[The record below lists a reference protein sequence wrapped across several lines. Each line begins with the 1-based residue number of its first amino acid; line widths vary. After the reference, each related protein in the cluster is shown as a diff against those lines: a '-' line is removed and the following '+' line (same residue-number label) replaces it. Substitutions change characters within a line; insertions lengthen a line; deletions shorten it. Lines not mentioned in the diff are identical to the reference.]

1 MFRVARVIGCLYDF
15 QVSRFPP
22 SFLDEIRSRLRASD
36 IIGRHVQLKKAGRE
50 FRGLSPFNKERTPS
64 FYVNDDK
71 AMFFDFSAGQSGDIF
86 KFLMLTQNRTFPEAV
101 EELAGMAGLDVPRS
115 TPEESQRLSERETLL
130 NVLTDA
136 ARFFAAQLRGEAG
149 LGARQYLLK
158 RGVSADSI
166 KRFGLGY
173 APDGRETLKRFFL
186 GRGVSEEMLVRVGLL
201 IEPEGGRARYD
212 RFRDR
217 VMFPITDARGRVI
230 AFGGRALSKDVQA
243 KYLNSPE
250 TEVFHKGRVLYNFA
264 RARERLKGETPL
276 IICEGYMD
284 ALALDAEGYAAV
296 APLGTALTEDQLA
309 LLWRLERAPTLCFDG
324 DRAGRAA
331 AERALDRA
339 LPKLSAKQSLRFAF
353 LPEGEDPDDLLKRGG
368 RSAMDA
374 VLDART
380 DPETTMW
387 RLASERHGTGSAEKL
402 AAFETELRERTQQIA
417 DPALRG
423 HLQAAF
429 KDRFYQLRGEL
440 FAANKQKRGRGAPR
454 KGPARLSE
462 ALRNRIG
469 QGMTAGRQGAVR
481 EAQLVIGLIHH
492 PQLFHQFET
501 EILALSF
508 EEPNLA
514 KLWSRIIDAV
524 VADPALDSA
533 TLRSQLTGWSEVES
547 TYQRWSE
554 DPLVKVV
561 RFTRQDASDEEAA
574 AGWRDAFLINRRL
587 KVLSAEVN
595 EAGAEAHIDPGREKI
610 WLDSVRHSLAA
621 HHDDETSEGDGTA

>member
-1 MFRVARVIGCLYDF
+1 MVGSQYDLH
-15 QVSRFPP
+15 VSRFPP
-22 SFLDEIRSRLRASD
+22 SFLDDIRSRLRTSD

-64 FYVNDDK
+64 FYVNDEK

-86 KFLMLTQNRTFPEAV
+86 KFLMLTQNKSFPEAV
-101 EELAGMAGLDVPRS
+101 EELAGLAGLEIPQS
-115 TPEESQRLSERETLL
+115 TPEESKRLSERETLL
-130 NVLTDA
+130 NLLQDA
-136 ARFFAAQLRGEAG
+136 ARFFSAQLRGEDG
-149 LGARQYLLK
+149 LAARQYLLK
-158 RGVSADSI
+158 RGVSVESL

-173 APDGRETLKRFFL
+173 APNGRDTLKRFFL
-186 GRGVSEEMLVRVGLL
+186 GRGISEEMLVRVGLL

-250 TEVFHKGRVLYNFA
+250 TEVFHKGRILYNFG
-264 RARERLKGETPL
+264 RARELLKGDAPL
-276 IICEGYMD
+276 LICEGYMD
-284 ALALDAEGYAAV
+284 ALALDAAGYAAV

-309 LLWRLERAPTLCFDG
+309 LLWRVERAPTLCFDG

-339 LPKLSAKQSLRFAF
+339 LPRLSAKQSLRFAF

-368 RSAMDA
+368 KQAMDA
-374 VLDART
+374 VLAART

-387 RLASERHGTGSAEKL
+387 RLASERHGTGSAEQL
-402 AAFETELRERTQQIA
+402 AAFETELKERSQQIA
-417 DPALRG
+417 DPALRS

-429 KDRFYQLRGEL
+429 KDRFYKLRGDL
-440 FAANKQKRGRGAPR
+440 FAANKQQRGRGGPR
-454 KGPARLSE
+454 KGPARLSD
-462 ALRNRIG
+462 ALRNRLG
-469 QGMTAGRQGAVR
+469 QSMPAGQQGAVR

-492 PQLFHQFET
+492 PKLFHQFET
-501 EILALSF
+501 DILALSL
-508 EEPNLA
+508 EEPKLA
-514 KLWSRIIDAV
+514 QLWSRVIDAIV
-524 VADPALDSA
+524 TDPALD
-533 TLRSQLTGWSEVES
+533 TVGLRSQLTGWSEAEAA
-547 TYQRWSE
+547 YQRWSE

-561 RFTRQDASDEEAA
+561 RFTRQGASDEEAA
-574 AGWRDAFLINRRL
+574 AGWRDAFLINRKL
-587 KVLSAEVN
+587 KVLNAEVT
-595 EAGAEAHIDPGREKI
+595 EAGADVLSELGQKN

-621 HHDDETSEGDGTA
+621 RLDDEASEGGTAD

>member
-1 MFRVARVIGCLYDF
+1 
-15 QVSRFPP
+15 
-22 SFLDEIRSRLRASD
+22 
-36 IIGRHVQLKKAGRE
+36 
-50 FRGLSPFNKERTPS
+50 
-64 FYVNDDK
+64 
-71 AMFFDFSAGQSGDIF
+71 MFFDFSAGQSGDIF
-86 KFLMLTQNRTFPEAV
+86 KFLMLTQNKSFPEAV
-101 EELAGMAGLDVPRS
+101 EELAGLAGLEIPQS
-115 TPEESQRLSERETLL
+115 TPEESKRLSERETLL
-130 NVLTDA
+130 NLLQDA
-136 ARFFAAQLRGEAG
+136 ARFFSAQLRGEDG
-149 LGARQYLLK
+149 LAARQYLLK
-158 RGVSADSI
+158 RGVSVESL

-173 APDGRETLKRFFL
+173 APNGRDTLKRFFL
-186 GRGVSEEMLVRVGLL
+186 GRGVSEEMMVRVGLL
-201 IEPEGGRARYD
+201 IEPDGGRARYD

-250 TEVFHKGRVLYNFA
+250 TEVFHKGRILYNFC
-264 RARERLKGETPL
+264 RARELLKGDAPL
-276 IICEGYMD
+276 LICEGYMD
-284 ALALDAEGYAAV
+284 ALALDAAGYPAV

-309 LLWRLERAPTLCFDG
+309 LLWRVERAPTLCFDG

-368 RSAMDA
+368 KQAMDA
-374 VLDART
+374 VLAART

-387 RLASERHGTGSAEKL
+387 RLASERHGTGSAEQL
-402 AAFETELRERTQQIA
+402 AAFETELKERSQQIA

-429 KDRFYQLRGEL
+429 KDRFYKLRGDL
-440 FAANKQKRGRGAPR
+440 FAANKQQRGRGPTR
-454 KGPARLSE
+454 KGPARLSD
-462 ALRNRIG
+462 ALRDRLG
-469 QGMTAGRQGAVR
+469 QGIAAGRQGAVR

-492 PQLFHQFET
+492 PKLFHQFET
-501 EILALSF
+501 DILALSLD
-508 EEPNLA
+508 EPKLA
-514 KLWSRIIDAV
+514 QLWSRVIDAI
-524 VADPALDSA
+524 VADPALDSVG
-533 TLRSQLTGWSEVES
+533 LRSQLTGWSEAEM

-574 AGWRDAFLINRRL
+574 AGWRDAYLINRKL
-587 KVLSAEVN
+587 KVLNAEVT
-595 EAGAEAHIDPGREKI
+595 EAGADVLSELGQKN

-621 HHDDETSEGDGTA
+621 RLDDEASEGGTAD